1 MKYRQI
7 ISGKT
12 TISVSV
18 TPWTEKG
25 MYIHQL
31 QVMVKY
37 SPIAKFVVYNKKK
50 KLDPY
55 MWYEA
60 LEASPKEMRYA
71 EWQSLIKELSEMKDE
86 E

>member
-7 ISGKT
+7 TSGKT
-12 TISVSV
+12 NISVSV

-25 MYIHQL
+25 VYIHQL
-31 QVMVKY
+31 HVMFKY
-37 SPIAKFVVYNKKK
+37 VLIAKFVLYNKKK

-60 LEASPKEMRYA
+60 LEASPKEMQCD
-71 EWQSLIKELSEMKDE
+71 EWQRLIKELSEMKDE